1 MAPKLTSMAEGV
13 IIRLAADNRR
23 RLGEALKSCLAGVA
37 EAMMPSSRGGSGY
50 KSTGTR
56 GRRRELQGVEG
67 P

>member
-37 EAMMPSSRGGSGY
+37 EATMQVAGEGVATRAQEPEGDDGSC
-50 KSTGTR
+50 R
-56 GRRRELQGVEG
+56 V
-67 P
+67 